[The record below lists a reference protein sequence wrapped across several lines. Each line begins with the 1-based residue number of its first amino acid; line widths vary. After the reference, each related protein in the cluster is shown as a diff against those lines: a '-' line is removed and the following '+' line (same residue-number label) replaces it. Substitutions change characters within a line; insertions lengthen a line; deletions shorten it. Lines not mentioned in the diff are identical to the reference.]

1 MKVFFSITIS
11 ALWSPTFIHHD
22 KYDITISYPRH
33 YFHLYHAIMQLQLQI
48 TSKPYFD
55 VHKLDL
61 DTFMLLGK
69 LVNSLF
75 LVLFLAPTIRLH
87 VLWLYF
93 ESFWF
98 WNASSLYSLQNNT
111 LHHDIDHNRQHL
123 S

>member
-1 MKVFFSITIS
+1 
-11 ALWSPTFIHHD
+11 
-22 KYDITISYPRH
+22 
-33 YFHLYHAIMQLQLQI
+33 MQLQLQI

-111 LHHDIDHNRQHL
+111 LHHDIDNIVAENYIIVKI
-123 S
+123 